1 MLNSSQRSA
10 LKAMANKIEP
20 IIFVGKLGVTENV
33 IKLAD
38 EALEA
43 RELVKGT
50 VQQNSPVSSREALE
64 VLAKGTGADEVF
76 SAGRKFV
83 LYKRRKKDPEIII

>member
-1 MLNSSQRSA
+1 MLKSSQRSA

-20 IIFVGKLGVTENV
+20 VIYIGKAGITENV

-50 VQQNSPVSSREALE
+50 VQQNSPVSAKEALE
-64 VLAKGTGADEVF
+64 ILARGTDAYEV
-76 SAGRKFV
+76 SSTGRKFV
-83 LYKRRKKDPEIII
+83 MYRRRKKDPEIMI